1 MKQITMIFLAVCLFL
16 LPDFPM
22 TVYAAEVERNRGL
35 TVTDTEEYP
44 ELPEKSTAETTTK
57 PENQT
62 MNKKTGNLYIQNAG
76 EGTGEKL
83 SGAVFVIYRKG
94 NKKIT
99 ELTVK
104 NGTTSLSLPEGEYY
118 LMQTKAAPGYGV
130 ETARIYFNVITEGMT
145 LVEVTSEIDLEH
157 TNPQDLLPKT
167 GENLPIRIYALS
179 AGCFLLAVLCGIFL
193 WRDRQK
199 DTANDTTAP

>member
-94 NKKIT
+94 NKK
-99 ELTVK
+99 
-104 NGTTSLSLPEGEYY
+104 NHGTNSEKWNHVIIPSRR
-118 LMQTKAAPGYGV
+118 
-130 ETARIYFNVITEGMT
+130 RILFNANQSSTR
-145 LVEVTSEIDLEH
+145 LW
-157 TNPQDLLPKT
+157 
-167 GENLPIRIYALS
+167 
-179 AGCFLLAVLCGIFL
+179 CGNCPHLF
-193 WRDRQK
+193 
-199 DTANDTTAP
+199 

>member
-1 MKQITMIFLAVCLFL
+1 
-16 LPDFPM
+16 M
-22 TVYAAEVERNRGL
+22 TVYAAEVERNRDL

-44 ELPEKSTAETTTK
+44 ELPEKSTAETTK

-94 NKKIT
+94 NKKVAD
-99 ELTVK
+99 LTVK
-104 NGTTSLSLPEGEYY
+104 NGTASLYLPEGEYY

-193 WRDRQK
+193 WRDRRGGE
-199 DTANDTTAP
+199 TTFPA